1 MMNQYG
7 ALKKMNYNTIV
18 IISVIISAI
27 ISYLVSFYGTSL
39 LLEQNSGLF
48 KFTQLI
54 IAIVTLTTIYSPLKV
69 MLLKYVDL
77 DEFEDK
83 KND

>member
-1 MMNQYG
+1 MMNLYG
-7 ALKKMNYNTIV
+7 KHKIMSYNTII
-18 IISVIISAI
+18 IISVVISAI

-48 KFTQLI
+48 KFAQLI

>member
-1 MMNQYG
+1 MS
-7 ALKKMNYNTIV
+7 YNTIV
-18 IISVIISAI
+18 IISVVISAI

-39 LLEQNSGLF
+39 MLEQDSGLF
-48 KFTQLI
+48 KFAQLI